1 MAGADAVAAGFVW
14 DVAKGAVTRAA
25 NTTKAVDRYVRNE
38 LLHRFIGNTTLDLR
52 NFHAFASQTPIF
64 PYTSWHRLQPH
75 GEKAYQELRRMQK
88 KSADRFGGR
97 VGGRFDGA
105 LQKYAR
111 RSCA

>member
-1 MAGADAVAAGFVW
+1 MAGAGAVAAGFVW
-14 DVAKGAVTRAA
+14 DVAEAALARAA
-25 NTTKAVDRYVRNE
+25 KTTKAVDRDIRNE
-38 LLHRFIGNTTLDLR
+38 LLHRFIGNSTLDLR
-52 NFHAFASQTPIF
+52 NFHAFGLQTPIF

-75 GEKAYQELRRMQK
+75 GGKGYQELRLMQK
-88 KSADRFGGR
+88 KSAHRFGGR